1 MLRLLI
7 LSAGIAGLVSTADAQ
22 QPPSVPTA
30 LQGVFAV
37 SFMPGSRDAAGR
49 FMGGT
54 EMRVLAAHAGR
65 LYAGNG
71 YWADHPGPEGL
82 QGAEILVLDGPGA
95 RWRVDHG
102 FDERMPDG
110 RPRDLAVSALAE
122 ATFATDGSGARL
134 PTPVSSLIAANWDLT
149 GTARV
154 FRRDDATGAWT
165 GASLAQDRPTPGSL
179 PQVRSLGRH
188 RDRATGID
196 HVFAG
201 QDPRGIFRGAYDPAV
216 PGHIR
221 WTAAPE
227 LDLSGVS
234 AGGLSGRNAQL
245 RVSSFAECNGRLYAA
260 IGQQIYERTDGAEPQ
275 WRLVYANRYP
285 GHSETGLRGL
295 TAIPSPSGRG
305 EVLLAAVE
313 GDAARLVRVDPRDGS
328 EVTELDLADYL
339 GTTWGMRV
347 GYVIAAY
354 NDMTKT
360 GNPGGETLLI
370 GLEAFVPPS
379 APIAAGHN
387 IVNVGY
393 GRLEAGGWYLVRHP
407 GGRYDLRQIAAPSG
421 RPLVATRSIRVS
433 PFPQERD
440 ALYFAG
446 YDANKVPAHDTAW
459 IMRSSIGAA
468 IGAAR

>member
-1 MLRLLI
+1 MAPLSSIFRTELRPWSVEKPGTGDVCRQLRLQTAMFEETAP
-7 LSAGIAGLVSTADAQ
+7 AGTQ
-22 QPPSVPTA
+22 
-30 LQGVFAV
+30 
-37 SFMPGSRDAAGR
+37 
-49 FMGGT
+49 
-54 EMRVLAAHAGR
+54 
-65 LYAGNG
+65 
-71 YWADHPGPEGL
+71 
-82 QGAEILVLDGPGA
+82 
-95 RWRVDHG
+95 
-102 FDERMPDG
+102 
-110 RPRDLAVSALAE
+110 
-122 ATFATDGSGARL
+122 ATYHF
-134 PTPVSSLIAANWDLT
+134 
-149 GTARV
+149 
-154 FRRDDATGAWT
+154 
-165 GASLAQDRPTPGSL
+165 
-179 PQVRSLGRH
+179 
-188 RDRATGID
+188 
-196 HVFAG
+196 
-201 QDPRGIFRGAYDPAV
+201 V

-339 GTTWGMRV
+339 GTAWGMRV

-407 GGRYDLRQIAAPSG
+407 GGRYDLLQVAAPSG

-440 ALYFAG
+440 ALYLAG